1 MTIPSHIVV
10 IGGSGGIGY
19 AIVQKLLSLFP
30 NALVHATYHRHEPG
44 FQAPNLK
51 WTQLDITSP
60 TEISQ
65 FGLQFSRVD
74 WLINCV
80 GMLHTPEHGPEK
92 NIESIDGQFFLRNIE
107 VNTLPTLLLT
117 QAFFPAF
124 KVSPSVKLAV
134 ISARVGS
141 IEDNGLGGW
150 YSYRASKAALNM
162 VVKNLS
168 IEMRRRLKQAT
179 VLALHPGTTDTE
191 LSKPFQTNVPE
202 GKLFNADNVALDLLN
217 LIANSTPSDSGQFW
231 DYRGENIP
239 W

>member
-1 MTIPSHIVV
+1 MTIPNHIVV
-10 IGGSGGIGY
+10 IGGSGGIGR
-19 AIVQKLLSLFP
+19 AFVQELLSRFP
-30 NALVHATYHRHEPG
+30 NAMVHATYHHCTPT

-51 WTQLDITSP
+51 WTQLDITSS
-60 TEISQ
+60 TKISQ
-65 FGLQFSRVD
+65 FGHQFSHID

-92 NIESIDGQFFLRNIE
+92 NIESINDQFFLRNIE
-107 VNTLPTLLLT
+107 VNTLPTLLLA

-124 KVSPSVKLAV
+124 KNSPSVKFAV
-134 ISARVGS
+134 LSARVGS

-168 IEMRRRLKQAT
+168 IEWKRRLKQAT
-179 VLALHPGTTDTE
+179 VLALHPGTTDTA

-202 GKLFNADNVALDLLN
+202 GKLFNPDNVAHDLLD

-231 DYRGENIP
+231 DYRGKNIP